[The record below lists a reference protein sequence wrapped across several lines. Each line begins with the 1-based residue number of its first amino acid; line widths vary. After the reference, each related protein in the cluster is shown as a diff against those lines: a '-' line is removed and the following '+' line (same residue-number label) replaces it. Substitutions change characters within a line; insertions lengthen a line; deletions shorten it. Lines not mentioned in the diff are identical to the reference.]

1 MLRKDKRIKQCPNE
15 DCSRNQKR
23 FHFTSDDIYC
33 TECRCGL
40 VFACAKCGRKIEDEG
55 PGHRLCEL
63 CIATRTDRR
72 TNLRNTAAKT
82 VAAVGVGASA
92 VASGVKTA
100 AKVLLKK
107 G

>member
-1 MLRKDKRIKQCPNE
+1 MLRKDKRIKQCLNE
-15 DCSRNQKR
+15 GCGRNQKK

-33 TECRCGL
+33 TECKCGL

-55 PGHRLCEL
+55 PAHRLCEL
-63 CIATRTDRR
+63 CIATRSDRR
-72 TNLRNTAAKT
+72 RNLKKTAAGLGL
-82 VAAVGVGASA
+82 GVTA
-92 VASGVKTA
+92 VASGVKNA